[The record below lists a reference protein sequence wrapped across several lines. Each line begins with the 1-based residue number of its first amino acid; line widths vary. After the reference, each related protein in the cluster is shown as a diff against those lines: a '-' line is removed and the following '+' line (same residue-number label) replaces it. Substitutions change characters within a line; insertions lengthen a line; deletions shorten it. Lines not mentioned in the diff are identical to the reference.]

1 MTSNTQDNAVDHET
15 VVERERRKRMFKAG
29 IISYQNHN
37 ITVDCLIRDQ
47 SDGGLKIKTETEQMI
62 PDHFHVTIPMDGI
75 RVECQV
81 RWRNGKELGV
91 EIVGD
96 ADRDERNARVQSL
109 QATGVKP
116 RSSLLRK

>member
-1 MTSNTQDNAVDHET
+1 MAMNIDDQSRADKALT
-15 VVERERRKRMFKAG
+15 ERQRRQKMFKAG

-47 SDGGLKIKTETEQMI
+47 SEGGLKIKTETEQMI

-75 RVECQV
+75 RVECGV
-81 RWRNGKELGV
+81 RWRKGKEMGV
-91 EIVGD
+91 EILGD
-96 ADRDERNARVQSL
+96 VDQDGRNARVQSL